1 MNNRRLKRLSGFC
14 LPGLALAVSVATM
27 HGQNAPPRSP
37 QTPPNTPAP
46 AQTPPTQRGGA
57 PTPPSTAA
65 TQPLAPGT
73 FLTRAIEANSLEIQ
87 LSRLAA
93 TNAENDRVKSYA
105 QMLVKDHTAALERL
119 QKLQG
124 NQSATGD
131 APTSTQGA
139 KPSGPLG
146 DRGDTTGARAG
157 APGGN
162 APQTGPRGTPL
173 PPQSGAGTLPRLND
187 EQQKVLSRV
196 NGLKG
201 SQFDRE
207 YIDTMVRNH
216 RESIRMFEQQSG
228 IAAGDNR
235 QGGAN
240 APGQAQPD
248 TRSTT
253 TPSTAGAS
261 ASEVAAL
268 ARELLPTL
276 RQHLEQ
282 AEQIQKADK

>member
-1 MNNRRLKRLSGFC
+1 L
-14 LPGLALAVSVATM
+14 
-27 HGQNAPPRSP
+27 
-37 QTPPNTPAP
+37 AP
-46 AQTPPTQRGGA
+46 A
-57 PTPPSTAA
+57 
-65 TQPLAPGT
+65 T

-105 QMLVKDHTAALERL
+105 QMLVKDHTAALERM

-124 NQSATGD
+124 NQSATGG
-131 APTSTQGA
+131 APTSTPGA
-139 KPSGPLG
+139 KPDGPQG
-146 DRGDTTGARAG
+146 DRGDATGPRAG

-162 APQTGPRGTPL
+162 AQTGPRGTTPT
-173 PPQSGAGTLPRLND
+173 PQTGAGNLPRLND

-216 RESIRMFEQQSG
+216 RESIRMFEQQAG
-228 IAAGDNR
+228 TAAGDNR
-235 QGGAN
+235 QGGAG
-240 APGQAQPD
+240 AAGQTQPD

-253 TPSTAGAS
+253 TPSAAGAS
-261 ASEVAAL
+261 ASEVSAL

-276 RQHLEQ
+276 RGHLEQ
-282 AEQIQKADK
+282 AEQIQKTLK